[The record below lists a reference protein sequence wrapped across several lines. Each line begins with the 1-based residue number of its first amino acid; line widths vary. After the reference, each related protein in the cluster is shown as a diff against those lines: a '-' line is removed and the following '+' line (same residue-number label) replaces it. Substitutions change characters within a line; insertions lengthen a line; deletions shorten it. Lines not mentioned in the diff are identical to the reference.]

1 MPRDWVI
8 AAPWEGREK
17 LAAELR
23 VSPVVAQVLHNRGI
37 CDADAAR
44 RFLQPQLSDIHPP
57 EAMPGAVEA
66 AERIAAAVRDR
77 EKIVLYGD
85 YDVDGITGVSI
96 LWHCLRLAGS
106 EVDFY
111 LPNRLEEGYGLNSEA
126 IDALADAGARL
137 IVTVDCGITAF
148 EPAERARRRGVEL
161 IITDHHAPRTDQAGR
176 PKWPDAMIVHPAA
189 ARSGAPPYPNSELSG
204 AGVALKLAWAVAQ
217 DLSRATKV
225 RPEFRDFLVDATG
238 LAALGIVADVV
249 PLVGENR
256 VIAYHGLR
264 GLRQSRLPGIA
275 ALIQAARLA
284 GKNLEGE
291 DIGFKIAPRLN
302 AIGRMG
308 HARLAVD
315 MLTRAAPDEAVRIA
329 ENLERHNRARQALQ
343 RNITNQALKM
353 VVEQGQDRDAVRGI
367 VLAAEGWHAGVIGI
381 VASRVVE
388 EFGRPAVLIALE
400 DGVGQGSARSVRHF
414 PLHQVLADC
423 GEHLLSYGG
432 HAMAAGLRI
441 DRERIDDFRA
451 AFQNRAGQLLTPA
464 DLRPKMQ
471 IDDEVGLSALS
482 PRLVHDLARL
492 EPFGAENPAPRLAT
506 DWLEVVG
513 QPRPVGAG
521 GAHLQVTLGDGRQ
534 SCKAIAFGQA
544 KQRDALLDHRRC
556 RVAFRPILNEWQG
569 RTSVEMQVLDFQFS
583 K

>member
-1 MPRDWVI
+1 MPKDWVI
-8 AAPWEGREK
+8 APPWKGREK

-37 CDADAAR
+37 ESAGAAR

-66 AERIAAAVRDR
+66 AERIAAAIRDR
-77 EKIVLYGD
+77 RKIVLYGD

-96 LWHCLRLAGS
+96 LWHCLRLAGA
-106 EVDFY
+106 EVEFY
-111 LPNRLEEGYGLNSEA
+111 LPNRLEEGYGLNTEA
-126 IDALADAGARL
+126 IDSLADGGARL

-161 IITDHHAPRTDQAGR
+161 VITDHHAPRAEETGR
-176 PKWPDAMIVHPAA
+176 PTWPDALVVHPAA
-189 ARSGAPPYPNSELSG
+189 ARSGAGEYPNRELSG

-217 DLSRATKV
+217 NFSNAAKV
-225 RPEFRDFLVDATG
+225 SPQFRDFLVDATG

-249 PLVGENR
+249 PLTGENR

-264 GLRQSRLPGIA
+264 GLQHSRLPGIA
-275 ALIQAARLA
+275 ALIQAARLT
-284 GKNLEGE
+284 GKSLDGE

-329 ENLERHNRARQALQ
+329 ENLEQQNRARQTLQ
-343 RNITNQALKM
+343 RRITHEALAM
-353 VVEQGQDRDAVRGI
+353 VSAQGQDRDAVRGI

-400 DGVGQGSARSVRHF
+400 DGIGQGSARSVRHF
-414 PLHQVLADC
+414 PLHEVLAYC
-423 GEHLLSYGG
+423 GGHLLSYGG

-441 DRERIDDFRA
+441 ERDQIDDFRA

-464 DLRPKMQ
+464 DLRPKLR
-471 IDDEVGLSALS
+471 IDCEVGLSE
-482 PRLVHDLARL
+482 LVPGLVQELGRL
-492 EPFGAENPAPRLAT
+492 EPFGAENPAPLLAT

-521 GAHLQVTLGDGRQ
+521 AAHLQLTLADGRQ
-534 SCKAIAFGQA
+534 SCKAIGFGQA
-544 KQRDALLDHRRC
+544 KQLDPLLDHRRC
-556 RVAFRPILNEWQG
+556 RVAFRPILNHWQG
-569 RTSVEMQVLDFQFS
+569 RTSVEMQVVDIHFPQ
-583 K
+583 